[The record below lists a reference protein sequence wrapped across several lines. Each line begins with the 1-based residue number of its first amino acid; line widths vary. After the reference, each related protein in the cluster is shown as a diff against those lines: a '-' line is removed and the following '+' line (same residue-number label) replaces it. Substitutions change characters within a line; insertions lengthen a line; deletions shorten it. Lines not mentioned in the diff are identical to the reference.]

1 MSSEAVLALGRAD
14 PGDAD
19 AVFRAGA
26 MAVRG
31 GLAAEA
37 LPLLEAGSAR
47 HGGDARIWQVLG
59 LAYRQLDELAAALTA
74 LDKAAALAPGDSLIA
89 HTLARA
95 TLEAG
100 LPAVER
106 FQRARALAPGDGSVL
121 LGFAAAL
128 LAAERIDEAIVM
140 LDAQTAAQPA
150 WLEGQA
156 TLARL
161 RWMTGARDGFAAGY
175 ERALLAAPR
184 DRTLWHARINL
195 LIEADLYDRALAAIA
210 EAKAAAGADP
220 LFDMLEAICT
230 SESGAVEAAEPMFAR
245 LMPLGHLSAALRY
258 VRHLL
263 RAGRPGEAVTVAEA
277 WLGDP
282 EGDSLWPYLASAWRL
297 TGDSRWQWLEG
308 DSRFVGSYDIGERLS
323 SLDGLADCCR
333 VLHQRLDQPL
343 EQSVRGGT
351 QTDGPLFSRIE
362 PELAELRRVIAE
374 AVAVHI
380 AQLPAHDP
388 KHPLL
393 RHRRDRPVRFAGSWS
408 VRLTDGGRHANHVH
422 PAGWLSSAFY
432 LTLPARQEG
441 DEPHAGWL
449 TLGEPQDELGL
460 GLQPFREIEPRPG
473 RLVLFPSTMWHGTR
487 PFRSGERMTVAFDVA
502 RPTP

>member
-1 MSSEAVLALGRAD
+1 VSADAVLALGRAD

-26 MAVRG
+26 IAVRNG
-31 GLAAEA
+31 FAAEA

-47 HGGDARIWQVLG
+47 HAGDARIWQVLG
-59 LAYRQLDELAAALTA
+59 LAYRQLDDLAAAMSA
-74 LDKAAALAPGDSLIA
+74 MGKAAALAPREALIA

-100 LPAVER
+100 QPAVDE
-106 FQRARALAPGDGSVL
+106 FQHARALAPGDGSVL
-121 LGFAAAL
+121 LGLAAAL
-128 LAAERIDEAIVM
+128 LAAERIDEAIAL
-140 LDAQTAAQPA
+140 LDAQVAAQPA

-161 RWMTGARDGFAAGY
+161 RWMRGERDGFAVGY
-175 ERALLAAPR
+175 ERALLSAPR
-184 DRTLWHARINL
+184 DRTLWRALINL
-195 LIEADLYDRALAAIA
+195 LMQADLHDRALAAIA
-210 EAKAAAGADP
+210 EAKAAAGRDP
-220 LFDMLEAICT
+220 LFDALEAICT

-245 LMPLGHLSAALRY
+245 LLPLGHLSSALRY

-263 RAGRPGEAVTVAEA
+263 RGSRPGEAATVAEA

-282 EGDSLWPYLASAWRL
+282 EGDSLWPYLAAAWRL
-297 TGDSRWQWLEG
+297 TGDPRWQWLEG
-308 DSRFVGSYDIGERLS
+308 DPRFVGSYDIGDQLS
-323 SLDGLADCCR
+323 SLEGMAERCR
-333 VLHQRLDQPL
+333 ALHQRLDQPL

-362 PELAELRRVIAE
+362 PELVELRRVIAE
-374 AVAVHI
+374 SVAAHI

-393 RHRRDRPVRFAGSWS
+393 RHRRDRPVRFSGSWS

-432 LTLPARQEG
+432 LTLPAPQEG
-441 DEPHAGWL
+441 DETHAGWL

-460 GLQPFREIEPRPG
+460 GLAPFREIEPKPG

-502 RPTP
+502 RPTT